1 MRSEGLGGS
10 QDGPEV
16 PGILNLIERQQ
27 EGRLAALAGDLE
39 EGVQLEVLA
48 RRHARHDALMTVGTG
63 DRRELLAR
71 AVGDL
76 DADAARQRD
85 HFRERPAPAREH
97 RDLIDAPSAAT
108 EQLEDRVPPP
118 DAVLAHTLFRVM
130 RGPLG
135 VSSTL
140 QPSRS
145 ISSRSWSARLQ
156 SRRALAIVGERA
168 GEVEEHAERLRR
180 VEVVV
185 HGGLEPRTEPAQLLG
200 HAPRRAAPARLR
212 VGGEPGEAL
221 EGAGAV
227 PHTLLGEIHRVAIV
241 GAEHEEPK
249 GVGLVALDELPNGED
264 VTQ

>member
-140 QPSRS
+140 QPRRW

-156 SRRALAIVGERA
+156 SRRARA
-168 GEVEEHAERLRR
+168 CPRSSTSLSTSAGVPPTSAARWRS
-180 VEVVV
+180 
-185 HGGLEPRTEPAQLLG
+185 PRTCPSVTSSETPPAKCSR
-200 HAPRRAAPARLR
+200 ARSSADVRSRASDSTRARSKSTPRACGVLKSSSM
-212 VGGEPGEAL
+212 
-221 EGAGAV
+221 
-227 PHTLLGEIHRVAIV
+227 EIGR
-241 GAEHEEPK
+241 
-249 GVGLVALDELPNGED
+249 
-264 VTQ
+264 